1 MGFHRLTS
9 GIGLAAVLFTTALFG
24 TTPTARAV
32 LLNQTIFE
40 FETTY
45 TPTPTSNF
53 LQINLANLNATSLN
67 QSSSTLGI
75 KTTGGAVIVLP
86 VSSALSSNGAQAGNL
101 RFGGPVTFRTTSR

>member
-1 MGFHRLTS
+1 VAFHRLKS
-9 GIGLAAVLFTTALFG
+9 GFGLAAVLFIATLPE

-45 TPTPTSNF
+45 SPTPTSNF
-53 LQINLANLNATSLN
+53 LQINLANFSAASLN

-75 KTTGGAVIVLP
+75 KTTAVC
-86 VSSALSSNGAQAGNL
+86 S
-101 RFGGPVTFRTTSR
+101 F